1 MKLIL
6 FIHAYDLILYINCVF
21 FYDQVGTL
29 IAVATFFIV
38 EFMPTQKSGERLQD
52 HLTSVFVRSWT
63 LLYFI
68 CQCLKSDY
76 GE

>member
-21 FYDQVGTL
+21 YDQVGTL
-29 IAVATFFIV
+29 VAVATFFIV
-38 EFMPTQKSGERLQD
+38 MFIPTQKSGERLQD

-63 LLYFI
+63 LLY
-68 CQCLKSDY
+68 LSVSV
-76 GE
+76 